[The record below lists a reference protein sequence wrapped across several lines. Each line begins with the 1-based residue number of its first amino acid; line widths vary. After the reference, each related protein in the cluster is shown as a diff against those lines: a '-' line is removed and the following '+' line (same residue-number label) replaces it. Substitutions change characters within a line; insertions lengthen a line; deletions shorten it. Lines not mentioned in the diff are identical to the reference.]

1 MTESELFDPGLQP
14 ERTDLAWRRSTLS
27 VAVGAL
33 IALRLLTPTLGPT
46 GLTIGLSGLLVAGLM
61 WLLAR
66 RRARLTQQ
74 ALRNHTNLPGAGLL
88 LGLTALTAGAAVVG
102 LLYLTVHRV
111 G

>member
-33 IALRLLTPTLGPT
+33 IALRLLPPVLGPG
-46 GLTIGLSGLLVAGLM
+46 GLTIGLSGLLIAGLL
-61 WLLAR
+61 WLLAV
-66 RRARLTQQ
+66 RRARRTQQ
-74 ALRNHTNLPGAGLL
+74 ALRHQTSLPGGGLL
-88 LGLTALTAGAAVVG
+88 LGLTALTAGAAAVG

-111 G
+111 R